1 MDEPKPQA
9 QTQPLPPDGP
19 STLQLSG
26 AIERLMDERLY
37 DEAAI
42 RFARLLPPDQADILE
57 NLSNEHLAAL
67 IDRLS
72 LKALAQA
79 TEELDT
85 GAAVEVSRTI
95 PDGMLPELL
104 DEISPDVAADVLRAL
119 PQDVADTALKSMEA
133 AAEVAPLMAYED
145 DDAGGLMTP
154 EFIAIQE
161 NVTVSQ
167 AMSFI
172 RAWAEEFG
180 SADVSQVFIVDDD
193 GVMTGT
199 ASLSQLVLARPFQYV
214 SLIMN
219 RDVISVGTET
229 DQEEVARIMERY
241 DIHSLPVIDDSNR
254 IVGMVVI
261 DDIIDV
267 FEDEATEDM
276 FRMIGVDEGE
286 RALGPFWRSVR
297 SRLPWLCVN
306 LATAIAAGLI
316 ITLYESTLTRAIAL
330 AAFLPVIAGQGGIAG
345 TQTLTL
351 IVRSIALGELATGN
365 AKRLLLK
372 ELGLGLVHGIVVGLL
387 VGGIAFAWR
396 GNPWF
401 ALVAGVAMMA
411 NMMVAGISGVL
422 VPLGFR
428 ALKIDPALGSA
439 VAVTTATDVIGFFI
453 YLGLATLMITLIVP
467 G

>member
-1 MDEPKPQA
+1 
-9 QTQPLPPDGP
+9 
-19 STLQLSG
+19 
-26 AIERLMDERLY
+26 
-37 DEAAI
+37 
-42 RFARLLPPDQADILE
+42 
-57 NLSNEHLAAL
+57 
-67 IDRLS
+67 
-72 LKALAQA
+72 
-79 TEELDT
+79 
-85 GAAVEVSRTI
+85 
-95 PDGMLPELL
+95 
-104 DEISPDVAADVLRAL
+104 
-119 PQDVADTALKSMEA
+119 
-133 AAEVAPLMAYED
+133 
-145 DDAGGLMTP
+145 
-154 EFIAIQE
+154 
-161 NVTVSQ
+161 
-167 AMSFI
+167 
-172 RAWAEEFG
+172 
-180 SADVSQVFIVDDD
+180 
-193 GVMTGT
+193 
-199 ASLSQLVLARPFQYV
+199 
-214 SLIMN
+214 MN

-316 ITLYESTLTRAIAL
+316 ITLFQSTLTRAIAL

-467 G
+467 A

>member
-1 MDEPKPQA
+1 M
-9 QTQPLPPDGP
+9 
-19 STLQLSG
+19 
-26 AIERLMDERLY
+26 
-37 DEAAI
+37 
-42 RFARLLPPDQADILE
+42 
-57 NLSNEHLAAL
+57 
-67 IDRLS
+67 
-72 LKALAQA
+72 
-79 TEELDT
+79 
-85 GAAVEVSRTI
+85 
-95 PDGMLPELL
+95 
-104 DEISPDVAADVLRAL
+104 
-119 PQDVADTALKSMEA
+119 
-133 AAEVAPLMAYED
+133 
-145 DDAGGLMTP
+145 
-154 EFIAIQE
+154 
-161 NVTVSQ
+161 
-167 AMSFI
+167 
-172 RAWAEEFG
+172 
-180 SADVSQVFIVDDD
+180 
-193 GVMTGT
+193 
-199 ASLSQLVLARPFQYV
+199 
-214 SLIMN
+214 
-219 RDVISVGTET
+219 GTET

-316 ITLYESTLTRAIAL
+316 ITLFQSTLTRAIAL